1 MQQVTTRKNCQGSE
15 NTPHINLGNGP
26 INLGKGP
33 TKKKKTTQLGSG
45 GQRIEDGVNEEGTA
59 RSSSLLNPLLYAV
72 FAQVF

>member
-15 NTPHINLGNGP
+15 NTPHINLG
-26 INLGKGP
+26 IGP